1 MIDML
6 RVVHRREPI
15 EISIRH
21 YDYPT
26 LKVYKVDGT
35 FVGPITNEV
44 ELLRFLHDVLKYGVC
59 AEYYIVHDGT
69 KIFITPLGELTEW
82 PDGMYDESQKI
93 FAAMLPMRKAVLRT
107 QDQPPQNTTTLN

>member
-35 FVGPITNEV
+35 FVGPITN
-44 ELLRFLHDVLKYGVC
+44 
-59 AEYYIVHDGT
+59 
-69 KIFITPLGELTEW
+69 
-82 PDGMYDESQKI
+82 S
-93 FAAMLPMRKAVLRT
+93 
-107 QDQPPQNTTTLN
+107 